1 MCVADIVKF
10 DFPIGWNE
18 LGVIATVLAVIVAL
32 YSNRKATKQ
41 LKSALEMQEQSKN
54 VGLLDKRIEL
64 AEKIRCNKSVPEWT
78 LRVLF
83 DNNSDIVGHYT
94 AWQNYLSEVKQAQ
107 DEISR
112 LSVKYNL
119 YEKDVIQDHPE
130 IEKRRSEATSSAD
143 AEKQITLQLIE
154 KFVADSIKSLRG
166 MPK

>member
-1 MCVADIVKF
+1 MCVTDIVNF
-10 DFPIGWNE
+10 DLPIGWDE

-41 LKSALEMQEQSKN
+41 LKSALEIQEQSKN

-64 AEKIRCNKSVPEWT
+64 TEKIRSNKSVPEWT

-83 DNNSDIVGHYT
+83 DNNADIVGHYT
-94 AWQNYLSEVKQAQ
+94 AWQNYLSEAKQAQ
-107 DEISR
+107 DDISR
-112 LSVKYNL
+112 LSVKYKL
-119 YEKDVIQDHPE
+119 YEKAVIQDHPE

-143 AEKQITLQLIE
+143 SEKQITLQLIE

>member
-41 LKSALEMQEQSKN
+41 LKSALEIQEQSKN

-64 AEKIRCNKSVPEWT
+64 TEKIRSNKSVPEWT

-83 DNNSDIVGHYT
+83 DNNANIVGHYT
-94 AWQNYLSEVKQAQ
+94 AWQNYLSEARQAQ
-107 DEISR
+107 DEISN
-112 LSVKYNL
+112 LSVRFSYH
-119 YEKDVIQDHPE
+119 EEMVIRDHPE
-130 IEKRRSEATSSAD
+130 IEKRRSEATSSAEV
-143 AEKQITLQLIE
+143 EKQITLQLIE